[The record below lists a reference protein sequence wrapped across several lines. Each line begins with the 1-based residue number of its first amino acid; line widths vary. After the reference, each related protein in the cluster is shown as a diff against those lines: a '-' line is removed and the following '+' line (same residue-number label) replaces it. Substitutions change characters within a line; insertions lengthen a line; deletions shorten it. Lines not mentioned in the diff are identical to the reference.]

1 MNNNI
6 YITRLRKQGQKFK
19 APPPG
24 PRVVGPKPDKPPEQ
38 LPAKAVL
45 DTGEPPKGDM
55 KPIDVSDFLE
65 SANKIISN
73 FLNMISPMGSLLS
86 MIPSKPQP
94 SPVSSEPIP
103 GIGNLALLGLAT
115 LALYTFLSPKKKKEE
130 RD

>member
-1 MNNNI
+1 MNKNI
-6 YITRLRKQGQKFK
+6 YITQLQKQGQKLK

-24 PRVVGPKPDKPPEQ
+24 PRVVGPKPEKPPEP

-55 KPIDVSDFLE
+55 NPSEAGVIDFFGLLGSVNQIVRNL
-65 SANKIISN
+65 
-73 FLNMISPMGSLLS
+73 LNA
-86 MIPSKPQP
+86 IPSRPPP

>member
-6 YITRLRKQGQKFK
+6 YTTQLQKQGQKFK

-24 PRVVGPKPDKPPEQ
+24 PRVVGSKPSDSPEK

-55 KPIDVSDFLE
+55 NQSEGGVIDFFGLLE
-65 SANKIISN
+65 PANQIIRH
-73 FLNMISPMGSLLS
+73 LLS
-86 MIPSKPQP
+86 VIPSKLPP
-94 SPVSSEPIP
+94 GPVSSEPIP